1 VDRQCARPTCNAPAV
16 AAFNFDGLRR
26 IVWLNTITEARTTTA
41 GDLCDQ
47 HADRLSPPVHWELR
61 DLRSGEVTVT
71 MGEVPP
77 QRPMSLDAKAAKQ
90 RRGRALLP
98 EDEDAAPAADERTPM
113 LARAFRAAG

>member
-1 VDRQCARPTCNAPAV
+1 MDRQCARPTCNAPAV

-41 GDLCDQ
+41 GDLCDR
-47 HADRLSPPVHWELR
+47 HADRLRPPVHWELR
-61 DLRSGEVTVT
+61 DLRSGEVIVT
-71 MGEVPP
+71 IGEVPAE
-77 QRPMSLDAKAAKQ
+77 RPVRIGGKAVQQ

-98 EDEDAAPAADERTPM
+98 EDEEAAPAADERTPM

>member
-1 VDRQCARPTCNAPAV
+1 VDRQCARPTCNESAV

-26 IVWLNTITEARTTTA
+26 IVWLNAITEARTTA
-41 GDLCDQ
+41 GHLCDR
-47 HADRLSPPVHWELR
+47 HADRLRPPVHWELR

-71 MGEVPP
+71 VGEIPAE
-77 QRPMSLDAKAAKQ
+77 RPVRIGNKAAQQ

-98 EDEDAAPAADERTPM
+98 DDEDAAPAADESTPL